1 MHRPPLIC
9 ALRSSNEFPTCI
21 TQETSVRITPSVNAE
36 HMIIQVRMHVILEAC
51 PHMYMLVRLDVCL
64 SVCLSVCPLES
75 LIVQSL
81 SGIAL
86 V

>member
-1 MHRPPLIC
+1 MIC
-9 ALRSSNEFPTCI
+9 ALKSSNEFPTCI
-21 TQETSVRITPSVNAE
+21 TQETSVRVTPSVNAE
-36 HMIIQVRMHVILEAC
+36 YMIIRVRMHVILEAC
-51 PHMYMLVRLDVCL
+51 PHIYILVHLGVCL
-64 SVCLSVCPLES
+64 SFCPLES